1 MRNAT
6 NMHSV
11 TLSNLTDESGP
22 KVPDSSFQKMD
33 QAAFQLYLNAHVE
46 WVKTVHSL
54 DQTLHDIAVK
64 KRFLEKYTED
74 LRMEINTAIPPCRT
88 IPVDGYQQTELNPAP
103 LTLQVELKRKEKH
116 NPVLS
121 TKPHEGEKRDKKKK
135 LRDARAKAQSE
146 VLQARIDL
154 VSETKAADVK
164 QHLSAL
170 KKVRELAPLHK
181 LEEKAATSAA
191 KRAKAIQFGSPDLV
205 ANVDAEGWKVV
216 TRKVGNNNV
225 DVATVRDSDKS
236 GVTKSRIVTVDPAI
250 RSINRIVAN
259 ATRLPTQ
266 TGAA

>member
-54 DQTLHDIAVK
+54 DQTLHDVAVK

-74 LRMEINTAIPPCRT
+74 LRMEIHTALPPCRD
-88 IPVDGYQQTELNPAP
+88 IVVDGYHQSEMNPAP

-116 NPVLS
+116 DPVLS

-135 LRDARAKAQSE
+135 LRDARAKAQAE

-164 QHLSAL
+164 QRLSDL
-170 KKVRELAPLHK
+170 KKVRDQAPLHK

-191 KRAKAIQFGSPDLV
+191 KRAKTIQFGSPDLV
-205 ANVDAEGWKVV
+205 ANVDASSWKVV
-216 TRKVGNNNV
+216 TRKLGGNNV
-225 DVATVRDSDKS
+225 SVATTVDSHSS
-236 GVTKSRIVTVDPAI
+236 GEVKSRTVNVDPAI
-250 RSINRIVAN
+250 RSLNRVVAN

-266 TGAA
+266 TGGA